1 MSRRTLAALIAVA
14 CLGALWTAA
23 VVMPVPYV
31 TYRPGLSVDV
41 LAEQNGQ
48 EIVQVSGHKVYRDNG
63 ELRMTTIYLTRPDAK
78 VNIFDALQAWISR
91 DDAIYPRSAI
101 YAEGETSEDAD
112 NESAR
117 EMVSS
122 QDNATAAALRAL
134 GYQVQETVDVE
145 SVTPGA
151 PADGKLKIGDVIT
164 EVDGRP
170 LHSRRDLVKQIQATP
185 PGGQVTLLLHRG
197 SRQLSVQLTPTEVT
211 DSLGTRPMIG
221 IAPGVS
227 DYDFPFSVSIKIP
240 EQIGGPS
247 AGLMFSLAIYDTL
260 TPGSLTGGMI
270 VAGTGTIDSDGTV
283 GEIGGIQQKIVT
295 AQHAH
300 AGMFLVPPV
309 NCKEALGAPDSGMRL
324 VKATTM
330 ESAMKSIKAWVQDP
344 NAPLPSCEDQT

>member
-31 TYRPGLSVDV
+31 TYKPGLSVDV

-48 EIVQVSGHKVYRDNG
+48 EIVQVSGHKVYRDDG

-91 DDAIYPRSAI
+91 DDAIYPRSAV
-101 YAEGETSEDAD
+101 YDESQTAEQSET
-112 NESAR
+112 ESAVQ
-117 EMVSS
+117 MVSS
-122 QDNATAAALRAL
+122 QDAATAAALHAL
-134 GYQVQETVDVE
+134 GYKFPTVIEVL
-145 SVTPGA
+145 SVNAGD
-151 PADGKLKIGDVIT
+151 PADGKFKVRDIIEKVNGEPVTDAT
-164 EVDGRP
+164 EVAKLIDDAPRGQP
-170 LHSRRDLVKQIQATP
+170 ITFVLRRDGKPITVDVTP
-185 PGGQVTLLLHRG
+185 VVEDGDPRIGVTPG
-197 SRQLSVQLTPTEVT
+197 
-211 DSLGTRPMIG
+211 
-221 IAPGVS
+221 PGYV
-227 DYDFPFSVSIKIP
+227 FPFQVSVKIP

-260 TPGSLTGGMI
+260 TPGSLTGGKI

-295 AQHAH
+295 AQRAH
-300 AGMFLVPPV
+300 AGMFLVPPA

-330 ESAMKSIKAWVQDP
+330 ESAMKSIEAWVQDP